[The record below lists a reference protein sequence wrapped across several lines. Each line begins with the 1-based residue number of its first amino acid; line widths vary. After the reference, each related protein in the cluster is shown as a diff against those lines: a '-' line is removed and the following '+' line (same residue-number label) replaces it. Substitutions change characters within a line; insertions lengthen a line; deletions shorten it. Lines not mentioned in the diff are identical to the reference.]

1 MSNLAIKQPRPQ
13 RIIMWIASTTD
24 EKFYVSL
31 TVRNALIDAE
41 TNRKDKSIIILHW
54 PGSEFG
60 SKPNLLKCNLWIGG
74 AEKGGQQ
81 SNHILT
87 S

>member
-31 TVRNALIDAE
+31 TARNDLIDAE
-41 TNRKDKSIIILHW
+41 TNRKDKSISFSIDLVQ
-54 PGSEFG
+54 S
-60 SKPNLLKCNLWIGG
+60 LG
-74 AEKGGQQ
+74 ANQ
-81 SNHILT
+81 IC
-87 S
+87 